1 MRCRE
6 EERAPDKPGGVFN
19 QNMGESF
26 FIRNSPLTDFQL
38 NVLK

>member
-26 FIRNSPLTDFQL
+26 FYQKFTAH
-38 NVLK
+38 

>member
-26 FIRNSPLTDFQL
+26 LSEIHRSLTS
-38 NVLK
+38 N